1 MKVRLFDA
9 HCDTAYELWQ
19 RGEDLARSTCHIDL
33 EKAAELGAYAQIF
46 AFCSCAGL
54 PGVPCAETLLREP
67 LAYLRAQVQQH
78 AARIAFAAAPDEAEA
93 LTAQGKIA
101 ALLSVEG
108 PETIGC
114 NPAALEALRRDGFVM
129 TTLTWNADNALA
141 GKHGSDRGLTARGR
155 DFVSEAQRLGLA
167 VDVSHLSEAAFWD
180 LVKVTRKPILASHS
194 NCRALR
200 DHTRNLTDDQL
211 RAIADTDGAVGLNLY
226 VPFLGEAANFT
237 TLERHLEHL
246 LRLCGEGRVM
256 LGGDLDGCDKLPE
269 GFPDLRGYPRFYAY
283 LRGRGYDAALLDRI
297 FFDNL
302 LQLLKRE
309 VP

>member
-19 RGEDLARSTCHIDL
+19 RGEHLARSTCHIDL

-78 AARIAFAAAPDEAEA
+78 AAHIAFAAAPCEVEA

-114 NPAALEALRRDGFVM
+114 NPAALEALRQDGFVM

-141 GKHGSDRGLTARGR
+141 GKHGSDRGLTAAGLGCRCQPPIRGG
-155 DFVSEAQRLGLA
+155 VLGLGQGHTQA
-167 VDVSHLSEAAFWD
+167 DFGQPFQLPRAA
-180 LVKVTRKPILASHS
+180 RPHA
-194 NCRALR
+194 
-200 DHTRNLTDDQL
+200 Q
-211 RAIADTDGAVGLNLY
+211 
-226 VPFLGEAANFT
+226 
-237 TLERHLEHL
+237 
-246 LRLCGEGRVM
+246 
-256 LGGDLDGCDKLPE
+256 
-269 GFPDLRGYPRFYAY
+269 PD
-283 LRGRGYDAALLDRI
+283 
-297 FFDNL
+297 
-302 LQLLKRE
+302 
-309 VP
+309 

>member
-1 MKVRLFDA
+1 MKLRLFDA
-9 HCDTAYELWQ
+9 HCDTAYELW
-19 RGEDLARSTCHIDL
+19 RHGEHLARSSCHIDL
-33 EKAAELGAYAQIF
+33 EKTAALGTYAQVF
-46 AFCSCAGL
+46 AFCSYAGQ
-54 PGVPCAETLLREP
+54 PGAPRAETLLREP
-67 LAYLRAQVQQH
+67 LEYLRAEVRQN
-78 AARIAFAAAPDEAEA
+78 AERIAFAAASDEVEA

-101 ALLSVEG
+101 ALLSIEG
-108 PETIGC
+108 PEVIGC
-114 NPAALEALRRDGFVM
+114 DPAALEALQRDGFVM

-141 GKHGSDRGLTARGR
+141 GWHGSDRGLTARGR

-180 LVKVTRKPILASHS
+180 LAKVTRKPILASHS

-226 VPFLGEAANFT
+226 VPFLGETANFT